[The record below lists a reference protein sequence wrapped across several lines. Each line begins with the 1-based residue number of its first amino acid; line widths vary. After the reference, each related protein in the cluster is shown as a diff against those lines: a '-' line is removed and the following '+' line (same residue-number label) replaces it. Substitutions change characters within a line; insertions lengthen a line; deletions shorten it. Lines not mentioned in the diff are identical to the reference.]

1 MSISLI
7 RAQNPQGV
15 VTDGY
20 ILSLK
25 AKELDELIG
34 VQVRALRQLD
44 GTWQGRA
51 ANAARNRAYR
61 DIQRQHLLH
70 EVMAAFASAMQSGGA
85 QLVKIREVLLAWVD
99 AAAAMFDVSD
109 AGVVTTRPPNNTA
122 PWVAIAATFTKII
135 QQLIAAFHTADGQL
149 ANSLRSITS
158 GHVPGNDPAP
168 GAIDPDSLNN
178 PQLTWLQGL
187 AGSGDPFDGEDGVG
201 VPNTDLSIMGM
212 TPDGRVFTIQGDT
225 SAGIRPGGG
234 PEGKRLPDEEGG
246 RNNIIFWKMDEHGK
260 WVPDEVVKAPFQT
273 DGASTIP
280 TSTFNVGDTMYAS
293 VMDVDNWR
301 DNTWQTRSSQ
311 LWKSTDGGRTW
322 TKAGP
327 VWQNTGTGHNQPFQV
342 QSFAPS
348 DDGYVYMYGTQ
359 DGRSNDGLHMARVPA
374 NAVEDPSQYQY
385 WNGTSFDVNQD
396 PNTSPPVVTAP
407 AGYSGIGEP
416 SVHFYEDKALLTFTD
431 KDGNVFTSSSTDG
444 VNWTKPQ
451 KVVTQLGSYGVFQ
464 SPLSGGDSVDAAL
477 SLWNPYGT
485 NLYQIQNSDT
495 RGLGAY

>member
-135 QQLIAAFHTADGQL
+135 QQLIDAFHTADGQL

-311 LWKSTDGGRTW
+311 LWSPPTVAGHGPGRGRSGRTPAPATTNRFRCRASRRATTVTCTCTAPRTAARTTVCTW
-322 TKAGP
+322 REYRRTRSRTRRSTS
-327 VWQNTGTGHNQPFQV
+327 TGT
-342 QSFAPS
+342 APPS
-348 DDGYVYMYGTQ
+348 TSI
-359 DGRSNDGLHMARVPA
+359 RTRTPA
-374 NAVEDPSQYQY
+374 PR
-385 WNGTSFDVNQD
+385 W
-396 PNTSPPVVTAP
+396 SPPLRDTAGS
-407 AGYSGIGEP
+407 ANR
-416 SVHFYEDKALLTFTD
+416 AC
-431 KDGNVFTSSSTDG
+431 TS
-444 VNWTKPQ
+444 
-451 KVVTQLGSYGVFQ
+451 
-464 SPLSGGDSVDAAL
+464 
-477 SLWNPYGT
+477 
-485 NLYQIQNSDT
+485 T
-495 RGLGAY
+495 RTRRC